1 MKVCLIL
8 LLLCVS
14 AEANHVL
21 RHISNPPGARH
32 IPDVLSTLLAA
43 RHIPIDPPTA
53 RHMPPAAS
61 RGPPKVAA
69 ASDPMAVQ
77 TEERRAPDGKQ
88 SNTQKAVRGE
98 GGMYMWP
105 IAIMEVSSL
114 WGRCEQMS
122 MTMTAMDNL
131 FKGTIVGRVCPVVH
145 KVLDA
150 YLDSDDETQMEFER
164 QCTSHIRLL
173 QCIDIMFT
181 EHCLEFLHMTTE
193 NSLFLREAEPLFEMC
208 EEEFGSFHTE
218 LDDFEANMADLFPD
232 ARALAVKKML
242 RELVA
247 LVSKKKTE
255 K

>member
-1 MKVCLIL
+1 VCLIL

-32 IPDVLSTLLAA
+32 IP
-43 RHIPIDPPTA
+43 
-53 RHMPPAAS
+53 
-61 RGPPKVAA
+61 
-69 ASDPMAVQ
+69 
-77 TEERRAPDGKQ
+77 APDGKQ

-131 FKGTIVGRVCPVVH
+131 FKGTIVGR
-145 KVLDA
+145 
-150 YLDSDDETQMEFER
+150 DSDDETQMEFER